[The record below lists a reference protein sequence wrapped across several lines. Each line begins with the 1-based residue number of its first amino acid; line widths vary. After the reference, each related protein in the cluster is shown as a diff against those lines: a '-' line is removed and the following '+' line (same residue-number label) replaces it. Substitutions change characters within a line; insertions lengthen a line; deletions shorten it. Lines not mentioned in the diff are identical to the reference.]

1 MALYSSIE
9 KKGEAYMVQV
19 PNREIEL
26 KDDLPY
32 LEYFANGGSV
42 VEFMANAD
50 VWGEDLTAYAGFAY
64 AVFGNVEKIKK
75 GICLI

>member
-9 KKGEAYMVQV
+9 KQEDKYLVKV
-19 PNREIEL
+19 PNRTIEL

-32 LEYFANGGSV
+32 LEYFANGGSIAK
-42 VEFMANAD
+42 FMSDVA
-50 VWGEDLTAYAGFAY
+50 VWGEDLASYKEFVKT
-64 AVFGNVEKIKK
+64 VEENVEKIKK